1 MDISGNTSN
10 FARTLMQLLSQPDP
24 NTATNA
30 QVLDI
35 ARLVT
40 ATHSEYLSNMNTLVQ
55 LMDHQTRHH
64 DMTIDIST
72 LFGGLRQPGF
82 ASTNVESG
90 LSEADI
96 RRYTTTSSFAPS
108 ENLISTICP
117 ITLDAFREGD
127 SITKIQTCGHIF
139 KTSAITEWLR
149 RHERCPVC
157 RARVHS

>member
-1 MDISGNTSN
+1 MDISGNTPN
-10 FARTLMQLLSQPDP
+10 LTRALMQLLSQPDP
-24 NTATNA
+24 NSTANA

-40 ATHSEYLSNMNTLVQ
+40 ATHREYLSNMNTLVQ
-55 LMDHQTRHH
+55 LLDQQTRPP

-72 LFGGLRQPGF
+72 LFGGLRQAGS
-82 ASTNVESG
+82 ANINAETG
-90 LSEADI
+90 LSEENI
-96 RRYTTTSSFAPS
+96 RRHTTNSVYVPG
-108 ENLISTICP
+108 ENGNATICP

-127 SITKIQTCGHIF
+127 YITKIRTCGHIF

-157 RARVHS
+157 RARVQS